1 MELLHYVFF
10 FLVALGVLIT
20 FNEAGHFLVARWVGV
35 HVVRFSVGFGKPLL
49 SWRDKRGTEF
59 CVAMLPLGGSS
70 SLLRTG
76 ALRPWRFRPAKVVRS
91 MDI

>member
-20 FNEAGHFLVARWVGV
+20 FHEAATFWSRGGWAFTS
-35 HVVRFSVGFGKPLL
+35 RFSVGFGKPLL
-49 SWRDKRGTEF
+49 SWRDKRGTGF
-59 CVAMLPLGGSS
+59 CVAMLPLGGYV
-70 SLLRTG
+70 RMYDRG
-76 ALRPWRFRPAKVVRS
+76 GFAPAKVVRS